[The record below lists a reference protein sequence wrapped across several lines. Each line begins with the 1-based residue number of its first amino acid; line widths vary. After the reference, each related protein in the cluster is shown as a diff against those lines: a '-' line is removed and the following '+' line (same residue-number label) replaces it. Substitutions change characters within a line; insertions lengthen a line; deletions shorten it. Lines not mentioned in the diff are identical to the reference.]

1 MSFSDQTSGNP
12 GGGPPIPAQRT
23 GSATVYRTSCHVSL
37 LVGRSGSV
45 SDFQRVNEARRQ
57 RFSRGRD
64 HGHHGLYLTAEIA
77 TAIPAN

>member
-12 GGGPPIPAQRT
+12 GGGPPIPAQRPGCAT
-23 GSATVYRTSCHVSL
+23 GYRPSCRLGL

-45 SDFQRVNEARRQ
+45 SDFRWVNGARRQ
-57 RFSRGRD
+57 RFFRGRD
-64 HGHHGLYLTAEIA
+64 HGHHGLYLTAEVA

>member
-23 GSATVYRTSCHVSL
+23 GRAMVCPPSWRLGL
-37 LVGRSGSV
+37 LVGGSRSV
-45 SDFQRVNEARRQ
+45 SDLQRVNGARRQ
-57 RFSRGRD
+57 RFLRGRD